1 MRKATP
7 RERHLVGLARRHDP
21 RVLPVLLARLDGNP
35 GNLVVEAAAE
45 LGAPEALPALERLK
59 REGWQ
64 EHNPL
69 PSVLDD
75 ALRAC
80 SP

>member
-1 MRKATP
+1 
-7 RERHLVGLARRHDP
+7 
-21 RVLPVLLARLDGNP
+21 VLPVLLARLDDDP
-35 GNLVVEAAAE
+35 GDLVVEAAAK

-64 EHNPL
+64 EHNHF

-80 SP
+80 SR